1 MHCFAHCRIAADAG
15 VDAAEVHLANKK
27 NCINFIKFEMSSNC
41 RSLPAKCI
49 HIQTNIFIY
58 ACGCVCVAERVYVCV
73 YVDLHQQWHRR
84 VEHGWKPSSLPLP
97 AASASPGSVSTSATA
112 SASGSAS
119 ATAVGR
125 VQFAAILKIVHQNPQ
140 SNLLRCFMTVLR
152 AADFTPLKTTAQPT
166 HNTHTH
172 NTHTPIRN
180 THFTCKSCINFCR
193 HNTNNNKVT
202 HCRVAHWSCG

>member
-1 MHCFAHCRIAADAG
+1 MEVGREGRSEYEQCATRLMHCFAHCRIAADAG

-41 RSLPAKCI
+41 RALPAKCI

-58 ACGCVCVAERVYVCV
+58 ACGCVCVAGLVCV
-73 YVDLHQQWHRR
+73 CVDLHHQWHRR
-84 VEHGWKPSSLPLP
+84 VEHGWKPSSSSSLPLP
-97 AASASPGSVSTSATA
+97 AASAWLCSG
-112 SASGSAS
+112 SASGS
-119 ATAVGR
+119 AVGR

-166 HNTHTH
+166 HNTLAHTIYTHTH
-172 NTHTPIRN
+172 TQHTFYMQKLHKFLP
-180 THFTCKSCINFCR
+180 
-193 HNTNNNKVT
+193 
-202 HCRVAHWSCG
+202 

>member
-41 RSLPAKCI
+41 RALPAKSI

-58 ACGCVCVAERVYVCV
+58 ACGCVCVAERVHVCV
-73 YVDLHQQWHRR
+73 CVDLHQQWHRR

-97 AASASPGSVSTSATA
+97 AASASPGSVSASATA

-172 NTHTPIRN
+172 TTHTHLYA
-180 THFTCKSCINFCR
+180 THILHAK
-193 HNTNNNKVT
+193 
-202 HCRVAHWSCG
+202 AA

>member
-1 MHCFAHCRIAADAG
+1 MPSQQSAYTYRQIFSFMHVVVCAWLSVC
-15 VDAAEVHLANKK
+15 
-27 NCINFIKFEMSSNC
+27 
-41 RSLPAKCI
+41 
-49 HIQTNIFIY
+49 
-58 ACGCVCVAERVYVCV
+58 CVCVCGFTSAMT
-73 YVDLHQQWHRR
+73 
-84 VEHGWKPSSLPLP
+84 SSGGARLK
-97 AASASPGSVSTSATA
+97 AVVVAIASRFRFSWLRSARATA

-166 HNTHTH
+166 HNIHRH

-180 THFTCKSCINFCR
+180 THFTCKS
-193 HNTNNNKVT
+193 
-202 HCRVAHWSCG
+202 

>member
-1 MHCFAHCRIAADAG
+1 MCVVCGFTSAMTSSGGARLKAVVVAIACRFRFSW
-15 VDAAEVHLANKK
+15 L
-27 NCINFIKFEMSSNC
+27 
-41 RSLPAKCI
+41 RSAP
-49 HIQTNIFIY
+49 
-58 ACGCVCVAERVYVCV
+58 
-73 YVDLHQQWHRR
+73 
-84 VEHGWKPSSLPLP
+84 
-97 AASASPGSVSTSATA
+97 ATA

-172 NTHTPIRN
+172 TTHTPIRN

-193 HNTNNNKVT
+193 RNTNNNKVT

>member
-1 MHCFAHCRIAADAG
+1 MGRERSREGSEGSEYEQCATRLMHCFAHCRIAADAG

-41 RSLPAKCI
+41 RALPAKCI

-58 ACGCVCVAERVYVCV
+58 ACGCVCVAERVLCVC
-73 YVDLHQQWHRR
+73 
-84 VEHGWKPSSLPLP
+84 GF
-97 AASASPGSVSTSATA
+97 TSAMTSLGGARLKAVVVAIASRFRFSWLRSAPATA
-112 SASGSAS
+112 AASGSAS

-172 NTHTPIRN
+172 TQHTHLYA
-180 THFTCKSCINFCR
+180 THILHAK
-193 HNTNNNKVT
+193 
-202 HCRVAHWSCG
+202 AA